1 MADPSVSNFLSQS
14 QTSAA
19 KPTRHAAAPPT
30 TSSPR
35 RFPCLYCPQN
45 FNTSQALAG
54 HQNAHKRERAAAR
67 GNFPAADKQQYHP
80 LPQFPAARGNFQTAN
95 QLQYHPLPQF
105 PAARGNSPAT
115 NQWQYHPLSL
125 FPAARGNFPA
135 ADKQQYH
142 PLPQFPADQQQQYN
156 SLILFPHFPGMD
168 HPAGAVVSVEE
179 WLEPLQPQPQ
189 PQHLPSSSVPQSFLA
204 FLTPNTSSTTTDV
217 DDSANIDLTLR
228 L

>member
-1 MADPSVSNFLSQS
+1 MADPSMSNFLSQS

-19 KPTRHAAAPPT
+19 KPTRHAEAPST

-45 FNTSQALAG
+45 FDTSQALAG

-67 GNFPAADKQQYHP
+67 GNSTAA
-80 LPQFPAARGNFQTAN
+80 
-95 QLQYHPLPQF
+95 
-105 PAARGNSPAT
+105 

-125 FPAARGNFPA
+125 FPAARGTFPA

-142 PLPQFPADQQQQYN
+142 PLPQFPADQQQQYT
-156 SLILFPHFPGMD
+156 SSILFPHFPGMD
-168 HPAGAVVSVEE
+168 HPAGAAVSVEK
-179 WLEPLQPQPQ
+179 WLEPLQAQPQ
-189 PQHLPSSSVPQSFLA
+189 PQHLPSSSVPQSFLTVS
-204 FLTPNTSSTTTDV
+204 TPGTFSTTTVV
-217 DDSANIDLTLR
+217 DDSTNIDLTLR